1 VFPEQSQPFPLAFCA
16 AGVEDGRE
24 GNVSIPPG
32 DPVEVVAM
40 FRPRPGAGFR
50 PVVVLTLL
58 LLGGLAATLCGQE
71 KPAERIRPSGIDGTL
86 MLCGGEK
93 VPKAVR
99 QRFVELAGGDK
110 AELTL
115 LLCQTHTGE
124 ADEEKILAN
133 WSVGK
138 NLHVITLPVG
148 SPRTVED
155 KTLEGLDKATGIWI
169 DGDTVEKFAELFAGT
184 KVEKALRAAQQRG
197 AVIGAVA
204 SAGVT
209 RLLAGSDTPK
219 LTAGLDLLPG
229 TVVDPQFTADRKQ
242 RSLDV
247 LAKNPGLLGIGLDEG
262 TALIVHG
269 RELRVAG
276 EGTATL
282 CLAKG
287 PTREARTVELKG
299 RGVADLTALR
309 RAAVARAEPAFPPKE
324 AAVPE
329 VNGGSLVIV
338 GGGGMPADVI
348 KKFIDLAGGPDA
360 PFVVL
365 PTANPDPLPT
375 EPAVGFLE
383 KAGCKN
389 VKVLK
394 GRELKDV
401 ESAEYVEALK
411 KAKGIWFG
419 GGRQWRFV
427 DAYEGTKAHDAMR
440 EALRQG
446 AVIGGS
452 SAGATIQ
459 GDYLCRGSPFGNE
472 EIAYEGYER
481 GLGFLPGVAI
491 DQHFTQRKRFDD
503 MTSLMK
509 TYPQLLGVG
518 LDEAT
523 ALVVQGHVAEVM
535 GKGHAHFYDR
545 TRPAEEGKPDYEA
558 LKAGDRY
565 DLKACKVLPADAPKP
580 KDGDG
585 KP

>member
-1 VFPEQSQPFPLAFCA
+1 LQPFPLAFRPP
-16 AGVEDGRE
+16 GVEDVRQGS
-24 GNVSIPPG
+24 VSVPPR
-32 DPVEVVAM
+32 DPVEVPAM

-50 PVVVLTLL
+50 PQVVLTLL
-58 LLGGLAATLCGQE
+58 LLAGLAAPLPAQE
-71 KPAERIRPSGIDGTL
+71 KAPERIRPAGIDGTL
-86 MLCGGEK
+86 ILCGGDK
-93 VPKAVR
+93 VPKAVK

-124 ADEEKILAN
+124 EAEEKILAA

-138 NLHVITLPVG
+138 NLHVTTLHAADPKPVDD
-148 SPRTVED
+148 RTVEAI
-155 KTLEGLDKATGIWI
+155 DKATGIWI
-169 DGDTVEKFAELFAGT
+169 DGDTVEKFAELFAGSR
-184 KVEKALRAAQQRG
+184 VEKALRAAQQRG

-209 RLLAGSDTPK
+209 RMLAGSDDAPK
-219 LTAGLDLLPG
+219 PAAGLNLLPG
-229 TVVDPQFTADRKQ
+229 AVVDPRFKADRKQ
-242 RSLDV
+242 RLLDA
-247 LAKNPGLLGIGLDEG
+247 LAKNPGLLGVGIDDG
-262 TALIVHG
+262 TALTVQG
-269 RELRVAG
+269 RELRVLGDGA
-276 EGTATL
+276 ATL
-282 CLAKG
+282 CLARSA
-287 PTREARTVELKG
+287 TRDARTVELKG
-299 RGVADLTALR
+299 KGVADLTALR
-309 RAAVARAEPAFPPKE
+309 RAALDRAGPAFPPKE
-324 AAVPE
+324 APVPE
-329 VNGGSLVIV
+329 VSGGSLVIV
-338 GGGGMPADVI
+338 GGGGMPAEVI
-348 KKFIDLAGGPDA
+348 KKFIELAGGTDA
-360 PFVVL
+360 PFVIL
-365 PTANPDPLPT
+365 PTANPDPV
-375 EPAVGFLE
+375 PADPAAGFLE

-394 GRELKDV
+394 SRELKDV
-401 ESAEYVEALK
+401 ESDEYVEAMK

-427 DAYEGTKAHDAMR
+427 DAYEGTRAEVAMR

-491 DQHFTQRKRFDD
+491 DQHFSQRKRFGD

-523 ALVVQGHVAEVM
+523 AIVVQGHTAVVM
-535 GKGHAHFYDR
+535 GKGHAHFYDHGK
-545 TRPAEEGKPDYEA
+545 PVEEGKPDYEA
-558 LKAGDRY
+558 LQAGDRY
-565 DLKACKVLPADAPKP
+565 DLKARKP
-580 KDGDG
+580 LKDGDG